1 MSDKTLIN
9 LLRIRACDEGW
20 NEADHPRADNGQFT
34 SGGGGGGANKS
45 DLIGMRSVSK
55 TGQVMSL
62 TPGRKSAI
70 SRELAGNYYLM
81 EFADKMSGKIN
92 SDNWENGKR
101 DIKEVVDYKP
111 SRIDVKQVRKTQD
124 EVFGDDEAEVTYEVE
139 FEDRSVGHKGKPVK
153 KTITQKL
160 HDLSPAQREMLFGE

>member
-34 SGGGGGGANKS
+34 SGGGSGGANKS
-45 DLIGMRSVSK
+45 DLIGMRSVSR

-62 TPGRKSAI
+62 MPGRKSAI
-70 SRELAGNYYLM
+70 ARELDGNYYLLD
-81 EFADKMSGKIN
+81 FADKMSEKIN
-92 SDNWENGKR
+92 SDSG
-101 DIKEVVDYKP
+101 VLVDYKP

-160 HDLSPAQREMLFGE
+160 HDLSPKQREMLFGE